1 MLLGQLTEI
10 RDGRWPHAA
19 AGVARLPSA
28 GNRSRG
34 RPFQLGHRFRPW
46 SMPRRTPPSLF
57 RRLLP
62 HVAMGMSLGIF
73 CALTLIVMDAAHIRA
88 MLSSLEVPGLAIFT
102 FVFAASSLFAAG
114 AGLTGF
120 IFIAVEDNPGPVSRR
135 DDKADQG

>member
-1 MLLGQLTEI
+1 
-10 RDGRWPHAA
+10 
-19 AGVARLPSA
+19 
-28 GNRSRG
+28 
-34 RPFQLGHRFRPW
+34 
-46 SMPRRTPPSLF
+46 MPRRTPPSLF